1 VTSDVGSGGSLYPG
15 SFDPIHNGHVDIVE
29 QAAALFG
36 GPVIVAAMVNR
47 EKVDGFFPLD
57 ERKALIEE
65 SLAHVRGVRVEVHAG
80 LAVDAARAAGARF
93 IVKGLR
99 TPADFEIE
107 MQMAHMNLAVTGV
120 RTVFLPTD
128 PGRGFISSRFIR
140 EIAKEG
146 GDVSALVPAAVERRL
161 RQRFG
166 PLVTDGAGRDGR

>member
-1 VTSDVGSGGSLYPG
+1 VTSDAAAGALYPG
-15 SFDPIHNGHVDIVE
+15 SFDPIHNGHVEIVE
-29 QAAALFG
+29 QATALFG
-36 GPVIVAAMVNR
+36 PVVVAAMVNR
-47 EKVDGFFPLD
+47 EKTGGFFPLD

-65 SLAHVRGVRVEVHAG
+65 SLAHVPGVRVEVHAG

-99 TPADFEIE
+99 TGADFEVE
-107 MQMAHMNLAVTGV
+107 MQMAHMNQAVTGV

-128 PGRGFISSRFIR
+128 PGHGFISSRFIR

-146 GDVSALVPAAVERRL
+146 GDVSMLVPAAVERLL

-166 PLVTDGAGRDGR
+166 PLAVDGTGRSGR